1 MQERAMWM
9 AHQLATPR
17 AYGAAPVPLIG
28 TSNTATRHRHASSNP
43 STSSADFATSSNR
56 GTDDEENISTNAQR
70 SAVLETIAPNWRSL
84 QKQVMDLD
92 VREVLKWCVGIWEP
106 TDTDVE

>member
-17 AYGAAPVPLIG
+17 AYGTAPVPLLG
-28 TSNTATRHRHASSNP
+28 TSNTSKRYAERGPTTVPAD
-43 STSSADFATSSNR
+43 STSFTSNQPVANN
-56 GTDDEENISTNAQR
+56 DNISTNALR
-70 SAVLETIAPNWRSL
+70 SMILETIAPSWRTV
-84 QKQVMDLD
+84 QKDVVDLD

>member
-1 MQERAMWM
+1 MWM

-17 AYGAAPVPLIG
+17 AYGTAPAPLVG
-28 TSNTATRHRHASSNP
+28 TSNTATRHRHANSNP
-43 STSSADFATSSNR
+43 STSSADFATLTNR
-56 GTDDEENISTNAQR
+56 HTDDEENISTNAQR
-70 SAVLETIAPNWRSL
+70 SAVLETIVPSWRSL

>member
-1 MQERAMWM
+1 MWM

-17 AYGAAPVPLIG
+17 AYGAAPAPLIG
-28 TSNTATRHRHASSNP
+28 TSNTATRHKHASSNP
-43 STSSADFATSSNR
+43 STSSADSATLSNR
-56 GTDDEENISTNAQR
+56 RTDDANISTYSQR
-70 SAVLETIAPNWRSL
+70 SAVLETIAPRWRSL

-92 VREVLKWCVGIWEP
+92 VREVLKLCVGIWEP